1 MHSQGGMLWDLCRY
15 SDGRGDL
22 KLRMSATSQWP
33 RTNHKSTGTIFFAP
47 RCLSDFH
54 HGTVHKPVAVK
65 KDALTLPNA
74 RAAVATE
81 WDMWKNLR
89 AYDVR
94 SSATSEEGREICSFS
109 IRHEPLPSETLRACS
124 NIPKHTRRES
134 CAKGH
139 GCRAA
144 FAVQGASASQLA
156 AARLTDTLAR
166 HPGMAVEAN
175 DAVSAC
181 KQVHVSEAR
190 RLLRLPEK
198 ECPHEWMGLRPSRGP
213 KMSDSIEESVVLL
226 EQNLCGHPL
235 AGMLWG
241 RKLRREMLQ
250 QHREQVSPWN
260 DFTST
265 DIHNCACPKMWTT
278 RRCVERTCRTYVEKI
293 CKKEVDLK
301 DPTPFPNQV
310 GFAPTEKAD
319 VGHHVD
325 E

>member
-1 MHSQGGMLWDLCRY
+1 MPCIPKEGCSGAMPIFRW
-15 SDGRGDL
+15 SGR
-22 KLRMSATSQWP
+22 SEATNVS
-33 RTNHKSTGTIFFAP
+33 NIADHKSTGTIFFAP

-235 AGMLWG
+235 AGMLWEG
-241 RKLRREMLQ
+241 
-250 QHREQVSPWN
+250 N
-260 DFTST
+260 F
-265 DIHNCACPKMWTT
+265 
-278 RRCVERTCRTYVEKI
+278 VERCSSNTGNKYHLGMTSRPPTFTTVLVRKCGLQEDVWKEHVGPMW
-293 CKKEVDLK
+293 KKSVK
-301 DPTPFPNQV
+301 KKST
-310 GFAPTEKAD
+310 
-319 VGHHVD
+319 
-325 E
+325 